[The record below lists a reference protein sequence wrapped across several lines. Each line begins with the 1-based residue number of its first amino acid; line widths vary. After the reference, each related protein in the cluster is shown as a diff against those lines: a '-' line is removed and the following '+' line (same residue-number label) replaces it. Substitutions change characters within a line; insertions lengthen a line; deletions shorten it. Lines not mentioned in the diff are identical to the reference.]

1 MIRKVP
7 TATKQVTV
15 VVYVGL
21 KGSPSSDKKKLYTES
36 GS

>member
-1 MIRKVP
+1 MRKVP

-21 KGSPSSDKKKLYTES
+21 KGSPSSEKEKLHTES